1 MNMFPVEIAFWI
13 TLFLLLHCYV
23 IFPVTLPFLSE
34 IFKRKQVPAS
44 NEPFLPKVSI
54 LVSAYNE
61 AEIIEKKLKNFLE
74 LDYPKDLLEIL
85 VGDDGS
91 VDATAEIVSRYA
103 DQGIILIK
111 AHKNAG
117 KAAML
122 NRLQKEAHGEI
133 LVFCDAN
140 TMFFP
145 NVIRKLVEPFRDRKI
160 GCTCGHLIL
169 SDSSDSLLGQGES
182 SYWDLESEIKKFEG
196 ILDLLIGGNG
206 ALYAIRN
213 DLFTSLP
220 TKKSIMDDF
229 FITVKILQKG
239 FFCTFV
245 SSAIGTETTSKEGV
259 GEYRRKIRIGRANYN
274 YLFSYLPLLN
284 PLRPLLAYLFF
295 SHKLLRW
302 FTPHLCILLIVFN
315 AILLATGKPIFF
327 VSFILSLLVIFLS
340 VSKLSRSAYYFLSMN
355 TAMFKGFFLSF
366 KRERSGGWAREARGD
381 DRGPSSMKVLP
392 WLTAA
397 ILGLSGAFSTAE
409 AGFTADFTI
418 GSLNPT
424 ETIKD
429 CNLDL
434 VGHWWF
440 PADEMVFG
448 GVGVG
453 YETIDGIDLV
463 PVIGS
468 LWVRLPIG
476 RQVLP
481 VVTADFGYAFGE
493 DAQMLWKVGGGFDI
507 KNGKNSSILLLGGY
521 QELRKYGNF
530 IYLRAGLLL
539 EL

>member
-1 MNMFPVEIAFWI
+1 
-13 TLFLLLHCYV
+13 
-23 IFPVTLPFLSE
+23 
-34 IFKRKQVPAS
+34 
-44 NEPFLPKVSI
+44 
-54 LVSAYNE
+54 
-61 AEIIEKKLKNFLE
+61 
-74 LDYPKDLLEIL
+74 
-85 VGDDGS
+85 
-91 VDATAEIVSRYA
+91 
-103 DQGIILIK
+103 
-111 AHKNAG
+111 
-117 KAAML
+117 
-122 NRLQKEAHGEI
+122 
-133 LVFCDAN
+133 
-140 TMFFP
+140 
-145 NVIRKLVEPFRDRKI
+145 
-160 GCTCGHLIL
+160 
-169 SDSSDSLLGQGES
+169 
-182 SYWDLESEIKKFEG
+182 
-196 ILDLLIGGNG
+196 
-206 ALYAIRN
+206 
-213 DLFTSLP
+213 
-220 TKKSIMDDF
+220 
-229 FITVKILQKG
+229 
-239 FFCTFV
+239 
-245 SSAIGTETTSKEGV
+245 
-259 GEYRRKIRIGRANYN
+259 
-274 YLFSYLPLLN
+274 
-284 PLRPLLAYLFF
+284 
-295 SHKLLRW
+295 
-302 FTPHLCILLIVFN
+302 
-315 AILLATGKPIFF
+315 
-327 VSFILSLLVIFLS
+327 
-340 VSKLSRSAYYFLSMN
+340 
-355 TAMFKGFFLSF
+355 
-366 KRERSGGWAREARGD
+366 
-381 DRGPSSMKVLP
+381 MKVLP

-440 PADEMVFG
+440 PADEMVFA